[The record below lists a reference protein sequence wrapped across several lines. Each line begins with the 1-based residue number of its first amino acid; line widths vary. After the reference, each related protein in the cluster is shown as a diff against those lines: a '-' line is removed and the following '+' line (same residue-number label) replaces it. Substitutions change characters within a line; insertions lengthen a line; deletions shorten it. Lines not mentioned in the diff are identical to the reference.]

1 MKTDRTREFV
11 RELADPSHAPKAAK
25 TTNTP
30 RPTIAPKRCLSGR
43 IHIRYNRTVVST
55 QTQPDSGDGGLI
67 TDPIPT
73 GHPLPSPIRAPP
85 PMPIKNITMD
95 LDDDPSVEYVW
106 RLPTM
111 EVVAVTAENSDILG
125 AEDTAELAAMRY
137 S

>member
-1 MKTDRTREFV
+1 
-11 RELADPSHAPKAAK
+11 
-25 TTNTP
+25 
-30 RPTIAPKRCLSGR
+30 
-43 IHIRYNRTVVST
+43 
-55 QTQPDSGDGGLI
+55 
-67 TDPIPT
+67 
-73 GHPLPSPIRAPP
+73 
-85 PMPIKNITMD
+85 MPIKNITMD